1 MGKIA
6 FSSVASE
13 AAVCGNTDR
22 YRHTPEY
29 GAEDCCVEV
38 PDLGENSAKTVLV
51 ERPKNVW
58 VWWIF
63 A

>member
-13 AAVCGNTDR
+13 AAVCENGDR

-29 GAEDCCVEV
+29 GAEVCCVDV
-38 PDLGENSAKTVLV
+38 SDLGENSAKTVLV
-51 ERPKNVW
+51 ERQMNVW
-58 VWWIF
+58 VWCMF